1 MTQTQATEAGAAGA
15 SLPDEH
21 GHFGPYGGQFVA
33 ETLML
38 PLEELTAAYRRYIK
52 DPEFLAELDGDLAHY
67 VGRPSPLYHAERL
80 SRENRRGAHLPQAG
94 GSQPYRCA

>member
-1 MTQTQATEAGAAGA
+1 VTQTQATEAGAAGA

-38 PLEELTAAYRRYIK
+38 PLEELTAAYWRYIMA
-52 DPEFLAELDGDLAHY
+52 PEFRAELDADLAHY

-80 SRENRRGAHLPQAG
+80 SREWWSAHLPQAG
-94 GSQPYRCA
+94 GS

>member
-1 MTQTQATEAGAAGA
+1 MTQTQAIEAGVAGV

-38 PLEELTAAYRRYIK
+38 PLEELIAAYRRYLK
-52 DPEFLAELDGDLAHY
+52 DPEFLAELDSDLAHY
-67 VGRPSPLYHAERL
+67 VGRPSPL
-80 SRENRRGAHLPQAG
+80 PV
-94 GSQPYRCA
+94 